1 MKRDVY
7 SGTLKL
13 LGEEHEHTLLAAIN
27 YASSLNSLERF
38 EEAKSLLRKMMP
50 VARRVLGESHELTL
64 GMRWNYAMAL
74 YLDTGAT
81 LDDLRE
87 AVNTLEET
95 ERTAKRVLGGA
106 HPTTTGIEDA
116 LHDARAYLRVRERP
130 VERTFAR
137 GWLDGPS

>member
-1 MKRDVY
+1 MRK
-7 SGTLKL
+7 
-13 LGEEHEHTLLAAIN
+13 N
-27 YASSLNSLERF
+27 YAQ
-38 EEAKSLLRKMMP
+38 
-50 VARRVLGESHELTL
+50 
-64 GMRWNYAMAL
+64 AL
-74 YLDTGAT
+74 CEDTGAT

-106 HPTTTGIEDA
+106 HPTTTGIEGA